1 MLTDFAHWIASQPFL
16 YELIQFAAGRRQTI
30 RRLDRVLATMPRT
43 SALDVGSSSGG
54 AIRNILPRAV
64 SIDVDYAALAVLKR
78 SRVDARPVAASA
90 AMLPFRERAFE
101 VTVCMAVFHHLDDA
115 TMHAAL
121 AEIAR
126 VTADRFVFID
136 ALRNERRWLSR
147 LLWRYDRGRHPRTRE
162 ELLRAIEQA
171 FDVESASS
179 YRSGH
184 ELMVCVALPRRQ
196 NP

>member
-1 MLTDFAHWIASQPFL
+1 MLTAFAHWIASQPVL
-16 YELIQFAAGRRQTI
+16 YELIQFTAGRRQTI
-30 RRLDRVLATMPRT
+30 RRLEQVLATIPRT
-43 SALDVGSSSGG
+43 SALDVGSASGG
-54 AIRNILPRAV
+54 ATRNLLPRAV
-64 SIDVDYAALAVLKR
+64 SIDIDAAALALMKR
-78 SRVDARPVAASA
+78 RNADARPVAASA
-90 AMLPFRERAFE
+90 GMLPFRSRAFD

-162 ELLRAIEQA
+162 ELLRAIGQA
-171 FDVESASS
+171 FDVESVSD
-179 YRSGH
+179 YRNGH
-184 ELMVCVALPRRQ
+184 EFVICVASPRRQ